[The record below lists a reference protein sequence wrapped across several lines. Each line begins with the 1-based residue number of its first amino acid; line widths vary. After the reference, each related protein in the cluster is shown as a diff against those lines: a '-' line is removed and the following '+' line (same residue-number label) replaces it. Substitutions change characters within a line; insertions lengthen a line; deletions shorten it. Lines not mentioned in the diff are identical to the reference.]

1 MPSFHFQK
9 PLVIRKNNPIE
20 VKNEKEEIIG
30 NIEKISSRISFQNNH
45 PLYSYSNDT
54 TQKELA
60 TLTIEIGWLG
70 EDGSSVVYHN
80 LDPSFDISFKEI
92 PSSDHHLHIR
102 ANQKDH
108 RIDIIQTETKS
119 IVKILINHTDISH
132 ISIDKSMS
140 GSAVLIE
147 YREDSPL
154 PPAFFLL
161 SFFIIKLIK
170 EEF

>member
-20 VKNEKEEIIG
+20 IQNEKEELVG
-30 NIEKISSRISFQNNH
+30 TIEKISSRISFQNNN
-45 PLYSYSNDT
+45 PLYSYTNEAVH
-54 TQKELA
+54 KELA
-60 TLTIEIGWLG
+60 TLTVEIGWLG

-80 LDPSFDISFKEI
+80 IEPHFDMSFKEI
-92 PSSDHHLHIR
+92 PSSNHSLHI
-102 ANQKDH
+102 KGMKEDH
-108 RIDIIQTETKS
+108 RIDIIQSEAKGP
-119 IVKILINHTDISH
+119 IKILLDHTDTCH
-132 ISIDKSMS
+132 IAVDKSLS
-140 GSAVLIE
+140 GSAVSIE
-147 YREDSPL
+147 YQETEIL